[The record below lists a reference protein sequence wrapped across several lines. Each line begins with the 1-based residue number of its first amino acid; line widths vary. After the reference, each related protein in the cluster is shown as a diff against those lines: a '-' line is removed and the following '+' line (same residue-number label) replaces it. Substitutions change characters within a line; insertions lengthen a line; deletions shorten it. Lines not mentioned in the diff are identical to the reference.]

1 MVRRRSALIALR
13 TFSKFSSFR
22 QFQGR
27 SDFGW
32 SSHDI
37 PSHLQREYHSY
48 TSVLLKASCN
58 IETVSAADFPNR
70 KQNFTHTLCSLL
82 SAIIKIAE
90 LPSRHLK
97 KSHNNN
103 NSEPRLASR
112 GRLLE
117 YCVHSRH
124 LAAHRATTSI
134 SSATFKFQLFLGPP
148 IVYISG
154 FLFLDPEDIRKQG
167 LGVIRNFAKEQG
179 SFNLLQ
185 NTGHKGSVLRPIGA
199 SGPVGLGPKYY
210 SFIHYFFLEPH
221 LET

>member
-1 MVRRRSALIALR
+1 MAICNDCVANFFKI
-13 TFSKFSSFR
+13 SSFR
-22 QFQGR
+22 QVEGR
-27 SDFGW
+27 PDLGF
-32 SSHDI
+32 SSHYI
-37 PSHLQREYHSY
+37 SLTLKREYHSY
-48 TSVLLKASCN
+48 AWVLLKASCN

-134 SSATFKFQLFLGPP
+134 SRATFKFRLFLGPP
-148 IVYISG
+148 IIYISG
-154 FLFLDPEDIRKQG
+154 FLLF
-167 LGVIRNFAKEQG
+167 
-179 SFNLLQ
+179 
-185 NTGHKGSVLRPIGA
+185 
-199 SGPVGLGPKYY
+199 GPGR
-210 SFIHYFFLEPH
+210 H
-221 LET
+221 